1 MFNQSAM
8 PKELAFLNILNGD
21 KNDEYRNSQW
31 LTTTFDSLIWEFNF
45 GTTHQLV
52 VDFQVKLDDGSFLT
66 DHSNCALLDTFKCW
80 ICIQTHFDVTGR
92 VIQSAS
98 TVNATIRRV
107 LRLIDYFLINS
118 EHFQLSKF
126 GLTNVT
132 ENDII
137 DLLTKLAASREI
149 TTSIYE
155 WPAQLSD
162 FLRNKLAC
170 TDLHILDEVI
180 QKNPFIALD
189 IPDEEDRMLSLTEL
203 EIIYSRAFLW
213 SNGFYRPHF
222 RDARGIETFRY
233 GPNTQKLA
241 HKIYKDTLRGYTQ
254 KPQPYE
260 LLLEPTNRSMREFAR
275 APVRHKSEDI
285 LAESEW
291 HKYRKTLRTLGQL
304 AEIGIKVPL
313 FALNPTKSLYTQ
325 ESFLLQPSKRY
336 RTLSHSIVL
345 YSLRNAIE
353 FALSYGDGLIQS
365 AEAIIEASQNS
376 NTSCV
381 TFANNND
388 VKDFLTPKIREM
400 GVKFWH
406 LSSTISYE
414 KQATYQFKKNI
425 SPTSVYFNRLRNNEG
440 LYDLLR
446 VLYGAI
452 QICLGA
458 LMARRQGELIDLISG
473 EVLDIEKS
481 NLVFF
486 NRKSGFGDMRSKEAR
501 PIPPVLV
508 KLVELLEQFHRRLV
522 TIGVSTNKAQLFSY
536 PDLHSG
542 KPITLMSPQYNA
554 SIDIFCDYFEMPLN
568 DNGERHYIRQ
578 HQLRRFF
585 AMMFFWGGSF
595 GGMDA
600 LRWFLGHADIEHL
613 YHYITE
619 STPGYILQGAKAHF
633 GSELIKTH
641 PDEAPKLADILEK
654 HFGTRDFS
662 VLDSDELDEYVE
674 ELLLEGCVEIEPIFF
689 EGPDGK
695 AYRIAVKV
703 LEKAQGHFNE

>member
-1 MFNQSAM
+1 MFNLNTI
-8 PKELAFLNILNGD
+8 PKELAFLNDLNGD
-21 KNDEYRNSQW
+21 KNDEYRSSQW
-31 LTTTFDSLIWEFNF
+31 LTTTFDSEIWKFDF

-66 DHSNCALLDTFKCW
+66 DHSNFALLDIFKCW
-80 ICIQTHFDVTGR
+80 ICIQTHFDVTGT

-98 TVNATIRRV
+98 TANATIRRV
-107 LRLIDYFLINS
+107 LSLIDYLLINS
-118 EHFQLSKF
+118 EYFQLSKF
-126 GLTNVT
+126 GLTNLT

-137 DLLTKLAASREI
+137 HLLTKLASSREI

-162 FLRNKLAC
+162 FLRNELAS
-170 TDLHILDEVI
+170 TETQILDEVI

-189 IPDEEDRMLSLTEL
+189 IPDEEDRMLSLTES
-203 EIIYSRAFLW
+203 EIVYSRAYLW
-213 SNGFYRPHF
+213 NIGFYRPHF

-233 GPNTQKLA
+233 GPNTKKLA
-241 HKIYKDTLRGYTQ
+241 DKIYSDTLRGYTQ

-260 LLLEPTNRSMREFAR
+260 LLLEPTYRSTQECAR

-285 LAESEW
+285 LAEREW

-304 AEIGIKVPL
+304 AEIGVNVPL
-313 FALNPTKSLYTQ
+313 FALSQTKSLYTQ
-325 ESFLLQPSKRY
+325 ENFLLQTSKRF
-336 RTLSHSIVL
+336 RTLPHNIVL
-345 YSLRNAIE
+345 YALRNAIE
-353 FALSYGDGLIQS
+353 FALDYGDDLIKS
-365 AEAIIEASQNS
+365 AEAVIEASRKS

-381 TFANNND
+381 TFTNNND

-406 LSSTISYE
+406 LSSNIKSE
-414 KQATYQFKKNI
+414 KTATYQFKKNT
-425 SPTSVYFNRLRNNEG
+425 SPTNIFNRLRNNEG
-440 LYDLLR
+440 LYDLIR

-452 QICLGA
+452 QISLGA

-473 EVLDIEKS
+473 EVLDVEKS

-508 KLVELLEQFHRRLV
+508 NLVEMLEQFHRRLV
-522 TIGVSTNKAQLFSY
+522 TIGVSTKKAQLFSY
-536 PDLHSG
+536 PDLNSG
-542 KPITLMSPQYNA
+542 NPIMLNSPQYNA

-568 DNGERHYIRQ
+568 ENGERYYIRQ

-600 LRWFLGHADIEHL
+600 LRWFLGHTDIEHL

-619 STPGYILQGAKAHF
+619 STPGYILQAAKANF
-633 GSELIKTH
+633 GSELIRTH
-641 PDEAPKLADILEK
+641 PDEAPKLADILER

-662 VLDSDELDEYVE
+662 VLDSDELDEYIE
-674 ELLLEGCVEIEPIFF
+674 ELIIEGCVEIEPIFF
-689 EGPDGK
+689 EVPDGK

-703 LEKAQGHFNE
+703 LERTQGHFSE